1 MPTEMSSILASGS
14 TFRPYFS
21 DSSTTRFRAAFRS
34 TTQPCMGS
42 APRMMLSNTVKHS
55 TSLKC

>member
-1 MPTEMSSILASGS
+1 MPTEMSLTSASGS

-21 DSSTTRFRAAFRS
+21 LRAMTFLRASSFCKKPCFVSST
-34 TTQPCMGS
+34 
-42 APRMMLSNTVKHS
+42 PRMMLSSTVKHS